1 MDDKDFYAIA
11 LELVKFELE
20 YKKDNSVRLG
30 EVEFLHNY
38 SDEVE
43 SCVAGE
49 KPVEKDAVSLFI
61 YNYNKLVENKKQKVE
76 QESIVKKSK
85 KEGNNSEFL
94 KKLKKIIIDSSGDME
109 LYVKDQLLQ
118 LIDYE
123 MRKN

>member
-1 MDDKDFYAIA
+1 MEDKDFYAIA
-11 LELVKFELE
+11 LELVKLELE
-20 YKKDNSVRLG
+20 YKKDNSYQLG
-30 EVEFLHNY
+30 DVVLY
-38 SDEVE
+38 D
-43 SCVAGE
+43 CVGK
-49 KPVEKDAVSLFI
+49 KPIEKDAVSLFI

-85 KEGNNSEFL
+85 KDGNNSEFL
-94 KKLKKIIIDSSGDME
+94 KKFKKIIIDSSGDME